1 MSNQDKFTY
10 QGPEREFKPVVA
22 NNTGSMT
29 SGDFFPTYHK
39 EGYFDLD
46 YLIDT
51 LDNFISQT
59 NDLFTQCEQTLA
71 DYSLIIDINNTDLVT
86 AHKQAYP
93 AYDIPEYITFDEY
106 KFHIKNTASNATLFI
121 IDEYEKSLRN
131 ISGTNALD
139 ISRLALFINNESK
152 RIKEFINGYIG
163 EVDDTAEFRI
173 IENFQDWTEDTKT
186 VISQLWQAFQGKLS
200 PAPPRS
206 ELDQVPQEKA
216 VELQA
221 FFQVKLNVNIKNI
234 KDLFSQLV
242 KNWESVSTDFYKK
255 HLGPSLQFQLKV
267 SRNLT
272 DAFPV
277 TAFPTLSQEMLGVSA
292 IESNFSVIL
301 ADQIKRNQIFFKHCQ
316 DVILNLS
323 QKDYYI
329 AVINYLATK
338 GKYPKQLFTHK
349 SLADQSST
357 IINSTH
363 PLDDYTVTDNPV
375 ENLVP
380 THSDLADNNDDDAH
394 PQYMLKS
401 GGTFVGDVNFDSD
414 VTIDGMILRE
424 HRHTGEDGSLKI
436 RGSDIDYNSIT
447 ELNIDNTNASTSV
460 PENVSVISQ
469 NASYIPPGITKVAV
483 KVSFDVETTDNI
495 VGYEFEITKI

>member
-1 MSNQDKFTY
+1 MSNQDKLTY
-10 QGPEREFKPVVA
+10 QGPEKEFKPVVA
-22 NNTGSMT
+22 NNTASIT
-29 SGDFFPTYHK
+29 SGDFFPTFYK
-39 EGYFDLD
+39 EGYFDLN
-46 YLIDT
+46 YLIET
-51 LDNFISQT
+51 LDSFISET
-59 NDLFTQCEQTLA
+59 NAIFSECERILA
-71 DYSLIIDINNTDLVT
+71 DYSLIVETSNTDLVA

-93 AYDIPEYITFDEY
+93 GYDIPEYITFDEY
-106 KFHIKNTASNATLFI
+106 KFYINNTASNATLFV

-131 ISGTNALD
+131 VSGTNALD
-139 ISRLALFINNESK
+139 LSRLALFINNESK
-152 RIKEFINGYIG
+152 RIKEFIDGYVG

-173 IENFQDWTEDTKT
+173 IENFQDWTEDTKAL
-186 VISQLWQAFQGKLS
+186 VKQLRQALEGKLS
-200 PAPPRS
+200 PPAPRS

-267 SRNLT
+267 SRNLV

-277 TAFPTLSQEMLGVSA
+277 GIYPTLSQEMLGVSA

-301 ADQIKRNQIFFKHCQ
+301 ADQIKRNQIFYKHCQ
-316 DVILNLS
+316 DIFLNLS

-329 AVINYLATK
+329 QVINILAAK

-349 SLADQSST
+349 SLADQADT
-357 IINSTH
+357 IINSTD
-363 PLDDYTVTDNPV
+363 PLDKYTTIDNPV
-375 ENLVP
+375 DNLVP
-380 THSDLADNNDDDAH
+380 THSDLADSDADDAH

-401 GGTFVGDVNFDSD
+401 GGTFTGDVLFEGD

-460 PENVSVISQ
+460 PENVSIVTQ

-483 KVSFDVETTDNI
+483 KVSFDVETSDNI